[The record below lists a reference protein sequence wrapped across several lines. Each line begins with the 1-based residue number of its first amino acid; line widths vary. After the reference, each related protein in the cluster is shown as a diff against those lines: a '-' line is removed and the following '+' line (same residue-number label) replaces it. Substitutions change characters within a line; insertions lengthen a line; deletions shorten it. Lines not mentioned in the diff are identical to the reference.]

1 MAEKNQSPYDVAMNF
16 ATFFANIYDEF
27 TGSTSTIEERGKVKM
42 PDGAEYPNLVQ
53 VSRKNP
59 GVIPICG
66 DTGAQY
72 LIHHVRLILNQH
84 NSVGELERDEIAE
97 IAGNA
102 VTEPIDIM
110 MFNRKEYGVVNLEKL
125 EAEGLS
131 LFDSLYIFLT
141 GLKNAGIR
149 GWAGGMYQIKVE
161 TKQEGAKAQQA
172 LMG

>member
-1 MAEKNQSPYDVAMNF
+1 MDARGQSPYDVAMNF

-27 TGSTSTIEERGKVKM
+27 TGCTSTIEERGRMKM
-42 PDGAEYPNLVQ
+42 PDGSEYPNLVQ
-53 VSRKNP
+53 VSTKNP
-59 GVIPICG
+59 GVIPICNE
-66 DTGAQY
+66 TGAQY
-72 LIHHVRLILNQH
+72 LIHHIRLILNQH

-110 MFNRKEYGVVNLEKL
+110 MFNRKEYGVTNLEKL

-141 GLKNAGIR
+141 GLKGAGIR

-161 TKQEGAKAQQA
+161 NKDQGVKA
-172 LMG
+172 MVG